1 MKRLLLLAAAAGA
14 LSLSACETATPYQ
27 PLGAHNNHASGGFYD
42 QRLEQNRFRVG
53 FRGNSLTSR
62 ERVERYLLFRTAEVT
77 LQSGF
82 DWFTTVDR
90 HTERKDS
97 YYGDSL
103 GYGGFGG
110 GYGAFGGGYF
120 SPYWGVYCGR
130 FGGGACG
137 ACGYGGYGGFGGF
150 GPGFGGFNDFDVQ
163 QVTRYD
169 ASVEVLMGHG
179 AKPAGD
185 RRAFDARQVD
195 QNLRPTIQLPDAK

>member
-42 QRLEQNRFRVG
+42 QRIEQNRFRIG

-82 DWFTTVDR
+82 DWFTTVDK

-97 YYGDSL
+97 YYGDSFGYGPY
-103 GYGGFGG
+103 GYGGLGG
-110 GYGAFGGGYF
+110 FGGGYF
-120 SPYWGVYCGR
+120 SPYWGVYGGR
-130 FGGGACG
+130 FGRGAF
-137 ACGYGGYGGFGGF
+137 GYGGYGGFGGF

-179 AKPAGD
+179 PKPAGD

-195 QNLRPTIQLPDAK
+195 ANLRPTIQLPT

>member
-1 MKRLLLLAAAAGA
+1 MKRLLLLAVAAGA
-14 LSLSACETATPYQ
+14 LTLSACETATPYQ
-27 PLGAHNNHASGGFYD
+27 PLGVHNNHASGGFYD
-42 QRLEQNRFRVG
+42 QRLEQNRFRIG

-62 ERVERYLLFRTAEVT
+62 ERVERYLLFRAAEVT

-97 YYGDSL
+97 YYGDSFGYGPY

-110 GYGAFGGGYF
+110 GVF
-120 SPYWGVYCGR
+120 SPYWGIYGGR
-130 FGGGACG
+130 GGFYG
-137 ACGYGGYGGFGGF
+137 GYGGYGGFGGF
-150 GPGFGGFNDFDVQ
+150 GPGFGGFNNFDVQ

-169 ASVEVLMGHG
+169 ASAEIIMGHG
-179 AKPAGD
+179 PKPAGD

-195 QNLRPTIQLPDAK
+195 QNLRPTIQLPT